1 MSDKDHIRT
10 LYELM
15 AERQK
20 RYDQKLQEY
29 EIQNILLSKK
39 LQKVELMFSCL
50 NITFDMLDSY
60 HAFIADTFVEDPSGN
75 SVEPKKIFIAYRD
88 WNKYNPGRTIIA
100 RAQMNVLFT
109 LSPIGNKKIKESDT
123 D

>member
-50 NITFDMLDSY
+50 DITFDMLDSY

-88 WNKYNPGRTIIA
+88 WNKYNPGRTFIA

-109 LSPIGNKKIKESDT
+109 LSPIVNKKIKESDT